1 MDHSRGFTL
10 IEATICLAVAGILAA
25 VAMPA
30 VADALARSESASARA
45 ALLSTLTS
53 AVGHAS
59 MTGTEVVICPS
70 AGDACRNSM
79 DWSGGWIAF
88 ADRDGNRRR
97 SAGDHVVRRVDA
109 LDGVRL
115 LSTKG
120 RKRLFIQPTGGN
132 AGSNVTFTLCDGGG
146 RDRPVTLVM
155 ANDGR
160 LRAGKARKPC
170 PAPDGQP

>member
-1 MDHSRGFTL
+1 MDNGRGFTL
-10 IEATICLAVAGILAA
+10 IEATICLAVASILTAIA
-25 VAMPA
+25 VPA
-30 VADALARSESASARA
+30 VSNALARSESSSARA
-45 ALLSTLTS
+45 ALLSTLT
-53 AVGHAS
+53 AAIGHAS
-59 MTGTEVVICPS
+59 MTGTEVIICPS
-70 AGDACRNSM
+70 EGEFCRNSM

-97 SAGDHVVRRVDA
+97 SAGDRVVRRVDA

-115 LSTKG
+115 LSTQG

-146 RDRPVTLVM
+146 RNRPVTLVL

-160 LRAGKARKPC
+160 LRADKARKPC
-170 PAPDGQP
+170 PAR